1 MGTERYVDFF
11 PPEAGPANRMN
22 FLRYQV
28 SKLIQHLLVTE
39 LADRLSK
46 STKDGA
52 RRIVI
57 SLVNPGWVLTD
68 IMRSSSTTFQT
79 FNKVVGKIVARTPE
93 EGGRILVNAAEGGVE
108 THGKYLD
115 DCKPGK

>member
-1 MGTERYVDFF
+1 
-11 PPEAGPANRMN
+11 
-22 FLRYQV
+22 
-28 SKLIQHLLVTE
+28 VTE
-39 LADRLSK
+39 LASRLSD

-52 RRIVI
+52 QRIVTP
-57 SLVNPGWVLTD
+57 LVNPGWVLTD
-68 IMRSSSTTFQT
+68 IMRSSSGMFQT

-93 EGGRILVNAAEGGVE
+93 EGGRILVSAAEGKVD